1 MQEQEKKTRT
11 RKAGN
16 KQTENKEAKNIVVES
31 TPIVAVQEEKPEVK
45 AEPMTFTLEQVQKLI
60 DEALAKRE
68 SEYKAEAAK
77 QQSGDSIVTM
87 IFQAEVNDANE
98 ILLGP
103 NGKYGLIT
111 GKHAT
116 VTINKRDFVSDF
128 RTTMMQ
134 YLLKNRNLIVVS
146 GLTDD
151 ERKIYGVDYQQGE
164 YLEPAIYE
172 RLIEMGDG
180 VLDVFP
186 RLHKTWQEMIATKF
200 IEAYENGTLKCSR
213 HALIEMNKISKK
225 SYSDLPKEDSR
236 RKGAF
241 WPIIHAMNAVDEGE
255 DE

>member
-1 MQEQEKKTRT
+1 MQESEKKTRG
-11 RKAGN
+11 RKAATT
-16 KQTENKEAKNIVVES
+16 KAT
-31 TPIVAVQEEKPEVK
+31 EEKEIESAFIEQPESPQK
-45 AEPMTFTLEQVQKLI
+45 PESAPTFTLEQVQKMI

-68 SEYKAEAAK
+68 AENAEKSPATPYE
-77 QQSGDSIVTM
+77 DTIVTM

-98 ILLGP
+98 LLLGP
-103 NGKYGLIT
+103 NGKYGIIT

-116 VTINKRDFVSDF
+116 VTIQKRDFVSDF
-128 RTTMMQ
+128 RTTMVQ

-151 ERKIYGVDYQQGE
+151 ERKIYGVDYKQGE

-180 VLDVFP
+180 VLDMFSQ
-186 RLHKTWQEMIATKF
+186 LHPTWQEMIATKF
-200 IEAYENGTLKCSR
+200 IEAYENGALKCSR
-213 HALIEMNKISKK
+213 DALMEMNKISKENYK
-225 SYSDLPKEDSR
+225 NLSKDDPR

-241 WPIIHAMNAVDEGE
+241 YPIIHAMNAADES

>member
-1 MQEQEKKTRT
+1 MQEAEKKTRG
-11 RKAGN
+11 RKAATP
-16 KQTENKEAKNIVVES
+16 KQPEPKDVEA
-31 TPIVAVQEEKPEVK
+31 VAEQPVSAP
-45 AEPMTFTLEQVQKLI
+45 TFTLEQVQKMI
-60 DEALAKRE
+60 EEALAKRE
-68 SEYKAEAAK
+68 AEKKPEEPK
-77 QQSGDSIVTM
+77 QSAGDTIVTM

-98 ILLGP
+98 LQLGP
-103 NGKYGLIT
+103 NGKYGMIT

-146 GLTDD
+146 GLTDE

-172 RLIEMGDG
+172 RLLEMGDK
-180 VLDVFP
+180 VLDVFAQ
-186 RLHKTWQEMIATKF
+186 LHPTWQEMVATKF
-200 IEAYENGTLKCSR
+200 VEAYENGTLRCSR
-213 HALIEMNKISKK
+213 EALLEMNKISKK
-225 SYSDLPKEDSR
+225 NYANLPKDDAR

-241 WPIIHAMNAVDEGE
+241 YSIIHAMNAADES

>member
-1 MQEQEKKTRT
+1 MQEPEKKTRG
-11 RKAGN
+11 RKAATP
-16 KQTENKEAKNIVVES
+16 KQTKVEEVENAVVEQ
-31 TPIVAVQEEKPEVK
+31 PEEEKPVS
-45 AEPMTFTLEQVQKLI
+45 APTFTLEQVQKMI
-60 DEALAKRE
+60 EEALAKRE
-68 SEYKAEAAK
+68 SENKQSEP
-77 QQSGDSIVTM
+77 QQSAADTIVTM

-98 ILLGP
+98 LQLGP
-103 NGKYGLIT
+103 NGKYGMIT

-146 GLTDD
+146 GLTDE

-172 RLIEMGDG
+172 RLLEMGDK
-180 VLDVFP
+180 VLDVFAQ
-186 RLHKTWQEMIATKF
+186 LHPTWQEMVATKF
-200 IEAYENGTLKCSR
+200 VEAYENGTLKCSR
-213 HALIEMNKISKK
+213 EALLEMNKISKK
-225 SYSDLPKEDSR
+225 NYANLSKDDAR

-241 WPIIHAMNAVDEGE
+241 YSIIHAMNAADES

>member
-1 MQEQEKKTRT
+1 MQEPEKKTRG
-11 RKAGN
+11 RKPSTP
-16 KQTENKEAKNIVVES
+16 KQTKVEEVENAVVEQS
-31 TPIVAVQEEKPEVK
+31 EEEKPV
-45 AEPMTFTLEQVQKLI
+45 AAPTFTLEQVQKMI
-60 DEALAKRE
+60 EEALAKRE
-68 SEYKAEAAK
+68 SENKQAEP
-77 QQSGDSIVTM
+77 QQSAADTIVTM

-98 ILLGP
+98 LQLGP
-103 NGKYGLIT
+103 NGKYGMIT

-146 GLTDD
+146 GLTDE

-172 RLIEMGDG
+172 RLLEMGDK
-180 VLDVFP
+180 VMDVFAQ
-186 RLHKTWQEMIATKF
+186 LHPTWQEMVATKF
-200 IEAYENGTLKCSR
+200 VEAYENGTLKCSR
-213 HALIEMNKISKK
+213 EALLEMNKISKK
-225 SYSDLPKEDSR
+225 NYANLPKDDAR

-241 WPIIHAMNAVDEGE
+241 YSIIHAMNAADES

>member
-1 MQEQEKKTRT
+1 MQEQEKKTT
-11 RKAGN
+11 RGR
-16 KQTENKEAKNIVVES
+16 KQDAAKQPEIEEANA
-31 TPIVAVQEEKPEVK
+31 VADTNK
-45 AEPMTFTLEQVQKLI
+45 AEETTAQAQTFTLEQVQKMI
-60 DEALAKRE
+60 DEALARRD
-68 SEYKAEAAK
+68 AENAEKPAATPYE
-77 QQSGDSIVTM
+77 DTVVTM

-98 ILLGP
+98 ILLGQ

-128 RTTMMQ
+128 RTTMVQ

-151 ERKIYGVDYQQGE
+151 ERKIYGVDYKQGE
-164 YLEPAIYE
+164 YLEPAVYE

-186 RLHKTWQEMIATKF
+186 RLHPTWQEMIATKF

-213 HALIEMNKISKK
+213 DALMEMNRISKGNYK
-225 SYSDLPKEDSR
+225 NLTKDDPR

-241 WPIIHAMNAVDEGE
+241 YPIIHAMNAADEA